1 MTPFKRAAYT
11 QADMVKMADEFLAKP
26 AEWFTPFIGHIPTW
40 DEQVEFT
47 ERQVN
52 ERMEDEVWVN
62 DVYQVAIRPA
72 DAYSSDWPSMVH
84 LSIKRLDRLP
94 IHDWRDLQAI
104 KNELVGPE
112 HEALE
117 LYPAESRCVD
127 SANQFHLWVCRDP
140 TIRFPFGFPGR
151 YVSDTDLLGKSKQRP
166 LPNA

>member
-1 MTPFKRAAYT
+1 MKPFKRAHYT
-11 QADMVKMADEFLAKP
+11 QADMIRMADEFLAKP
-26 AEWFTPFIGHIPTW
+26 PEWFKPFIGHVPTW
-40 DEQVEFT
+40 EELVEFAQT
-47 ERQVN
+47 QMN

-62 DVYQVAIRPA
+62 DCYQVAIRPA
-72 DAYSSDWPSMVH
+72 DSYGEKGWPSMVH
-84 LSIKRLDRLP
+84 LSIKRLDRAP

-104 KNELVGPE
+104 KNQLVGPE
-112 HEALE
+112 NEALE

-166 LPNA
+166 L